1 MMIRRKVDCSAIVL
15 CGGKSVRAGFDK
27 QTIRIE
33 GKPIAAWIADELLHA
48 FDNVILATNQPMLYD
63 SARYR
68 VVQDIIP
75 NMGPLGGIHA
85 GLINCESEYAFVTAC
100 DMPNIHP
107 GYLRL
112 LKREAQKANQSIDA
126 VAVRLDNGML
136 EPLNALYARRV
147 LPLVEQML
155 LRGERKASDLLRQSN
170 TRYLSEPNI
179 KPFGGRA
186 GLFYNMNTSD
196 EISAYL
202 GQLQTQQA
210 QDNASIVCN
219 CDWTEFPRRVN
230 K

>member
-1 MMIRRKVDCSAIVL
+1 MLTRRKVDCSAIVL

-33 GKPIAAWIADELLHA
+33 GKPIAAWIADELRRA
-48 FDNVILATNQPMLYD
+48 VDNVILVTNQPMLYD
-63 SARYR
+63 SMRYR

-85 GLINCESEYAFVTAC
+85 GLMNCESEFAFVTAC
-100 DMPNIHP
+100 DMPHIHP

-112 LKREAQKANQSIDA
+112 LKRKVQRTNQPIDA
-126 VAVRLDNGML
+126 VAVRLDNDML

-147 LPLVEQML
+147 LPQIEQML
-155 LRGERKASDLLRQSN
+155 LHGERKASNLLRQSN
-170 TRYLSEPNI
+170 TRYLSEQDI

-202 GQLQTQQA
+202 GQLQMQQE
-210 QDNASIVCN
+210 QDGVSIVNN
-219 CDWTEFPRRVN
+219 CDWVEFPRRVN